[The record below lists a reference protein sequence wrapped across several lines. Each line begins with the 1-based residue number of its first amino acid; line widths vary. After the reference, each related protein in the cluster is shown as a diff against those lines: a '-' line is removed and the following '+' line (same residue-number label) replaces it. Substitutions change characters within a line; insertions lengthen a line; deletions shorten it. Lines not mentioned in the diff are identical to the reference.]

1 MEGDAFGRSNPK
13 YVGLVAA
20 GSLLVYCAEEVCYL
34 PEGMVPWNRQ
44 RGDGRASPVA
54 PPVGLYI
61 KRCRVCVKLKI
72 KSLILNLK

>member
-1 MEGDAFGRSNPK
+1 MQVRT
-13 YVGLVAA
+13 
-20 GSLLVYCAEEVCYL
+20 CYL

-61 KRCRVCVKLKI
+61 KRCRVRVKLKI
-72 KSLILNLK
+72 MNLILNQK